1 MTAARSAKFRLYR
14 WRKASTPPPAPPA
27 LRQNCRSSKSPAP
40 ARTAR
45 RHHRFGHD
53 PFRKPENRSSPG
65 QALSESCPKN
75 TALSRPRGFMPSEK
89 LAAPSAGRPLSPGAV
104 ALMLMLCLSWG
115 FNQIAVKLVLPDVPP
130 MLQALTRSVGA
141 LPVLL
146 IIGWLRGAKFFER
159 DGTLWAGLSAG
170 ILFGIEFVLIY
181 RGLLLTSAS
190 RAVVFLYTA
199 PVFVALG
206 SYLFLG
212 ERRRASQW
220 GGLGVSLA
228 GGALAMGVPQANV
241 DANVLLGDLLI
252 VAGGALWAATTLLV
266 KATALLRAPPENAL
280 GYEVALSIPIL
291 GVAAWISGET
301 ITRPPGPLALS
312 LMAYQAIWVVGLT
325 FLLWFTLVKTYSASK
340 LSAFTFI
347 TPLFGVVASYFIMH
361 DTLTPV
367 FGAAALLVIA
377 GLYLVNRPNTSGPKV
392 VPDPN
397 VPA

>member
-1 MTAARSAKFRLYR
+1 MSSHQ
-14 WRKASTPPPAPPA
+14 AS
-27 LRQNCRSSKSPAP
+27 Q
-40 ARTAR
+40 
-45 RHHRFGHD
+45 
-53 PFRKPENRSSPG
+53 
-65 QALSESCPKN
+65 
-75 TALSRPRGFMPSEK
+75 
-89 LAAPSAGRPLSPGAV
+89 SAGRPLSASAV

-146 IIGWLRGAKFFER
+146 IIGWLRGVKFFER
-159 DGTLWAGLSAG
+159 DGTLWPGLSVG
-170 ILFGIEFVLIY
+170 IIFGIEFVLIY

-199 PVFVALG
+199 PFFVALG

-212 ERRRASQW
+212 ERLRASQW
-220 GGLGVSLA
+220 GGLGLSFA
-228 GGALAMGVPQANV
+228 GVALAIGVPQANV
-241 DANVLLGDLLI
+241 DANVLRGDLLI
-252 VAGGALWAATTLLV
+252 VAGGALWAATTLIV
-266 KATALLRAPPENAL
+266 KATALIKAPAEKGL
-280 GYEVALSIPIL
+280 GYQVALSIPIL
-291 GVAAWISGET
+291 GFAAWVSGERLT
-301 ITRPPGPLALS
+301 HVPRLLS
-312 LMAYQAIWVVGLT
+312 LSLLAYQAFWVVGLT
-325 FLLWFTLVKTYSASK
+325 FLLWFALVKTYSASK

-361 DTLTPV
+361 DTLTLA

-377 GLYLVNRPNTSGPKV
+377 GLYLVNRPEVSGPKI